1 MTYSKNSQLNLGWTE
16 LLVAEVDVDVEES
29 GINAGVESNVSHLVV
44 TTTPDVECL
53 DCCCCGC

>member
-1 MTYSKNSQLNLGWTE
+1 M
-16 LLVAEVDVDVEES
+16 AEVDVDVEES